1 MTIDEK
7 LAETNSRIRRSGG
20 ILFID
25 TRTMMWMVTV
35 VNAAPKP
42 AYKHTEEFMRHHKMA
57 MTRRG
62 T

>member
-20 ILFID
+20 ILFFD
-25 TRTMMWMVTV
+25 MQKLMWMITV

-42 AYKHTEEFMRHHKMA
+42 AYQYSNGKWERKL
-57 MTRRG
+57 
-62 T
+62 